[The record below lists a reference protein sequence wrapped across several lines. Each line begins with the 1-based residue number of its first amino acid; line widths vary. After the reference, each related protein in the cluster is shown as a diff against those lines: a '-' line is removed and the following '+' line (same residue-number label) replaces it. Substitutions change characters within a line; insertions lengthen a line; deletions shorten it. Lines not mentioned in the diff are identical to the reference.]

1 MRRIRSIV
9 LAAFICMLSFSTCFA
24 GEAESRAEAVDDSDA
39 TEIMPMYVSAGHIDA
54 YFKINTDGTAK
65 MDFVL
70 TPRDKNLIDKVD
82 VTFKISK
89 IDGTV
94 VYNRTF
100 TVGWNAISNNY
111 KLAKTFKLSKKGN
124 YKMDATAKCYK
135 GGKLI
140 ETVKY
145 KTLKDS
151 Y

>member
-24 GEAESRAEAVDDSDA
+24 GEAESQAEAVDDSGA
-39 TEIMPMYVSAGHIDA
+39 TEIMPMYVNVNKLKVNFSIS
-54 YFKINTDGTAK
+54 TDGTAK
-65 MDFVL
+65 MNFIL
-70 TPRDKNLIDKVD
+70 MLRAENLIDKID

-94 VYNRTF
+94 LYNRTF

-135 GGKLI
+135 DGKLI